1 MPCGSVVSYGNY
13 FSIPQPVNINVG
25 HVFLG
30 LSATGLVWYEK
41 LRNVRDQL
49 ISPHIPNIAPP
60 SEHFYMKLG

>member
-1 MPCGSVVSYGNY
+1 MW
-13 FSIPQPVNINVG
+13 FSRFIWKLFFNTQPVNINVG